1 MQERVSRFSLREP
14 SWILGEFVRGENT
27 LMNPWLSLLA
37 LIEQPFREAQVDRLD
52 GSVMECVNCGSVK
65 TGGCGRMERF
75 QRSSR
80 CVTEE
85 EFFFSFFLQPCLLGR
100 SGELFF
106 LF

>member
-1 MQERVSRFSLREP
+1 
-14 SWILGEFVRGENT
+14 
-27 LMNPWLSLLA
+27 MNPWLSLLA

-75 QRSSR
+75 QKSSR

-85 EFFFSFFLQPCLLGR
+85 EFFLCFVFFTTLSPRKIGGVVFSFLVVVKKIYGAR
-100 SGELFF
+100 
-106 LF
+106 